1 MKLRRYIRIVFYTN
15 NSAAINL
22 LFFKIVAFH
31 ALFYTESIV
40 FRNKCNSLCSIYRE
54 SSFPKQALFF
64 YPILLGKRNYGKK
77 DGC

>member
-1 MKLRRYIRIVFYTN
+1 MKLRRYIRIVFYTI

-31 ALFYTESIV
+31 ALFYTFSIE
-40 FRNKCNSLCSIYRE
+40 FCNKCNSLCSIYRE
-54 SSFPKQALFF
+54 SGFPKQALFF
-64 YPILLGKRNYGKK
+64 YPILSERKNYGKK